1 MWHLPIISLTAYG
14 FRNWK
19 VGYLGGRKN
28 SVIEPRGRSSRKC
41 EELDTWYLSTG
52 NQPHDRM

>member
-1 MWHLPIISLTAYG
+1 
-14 FRNWK
+14 